1 MRAHS
6 AMGVATVLAALAV
19 TGFALSDNKEPDSRA
34 DQVLRAMS
42 DELQR
47 SKSLKLNELE
57 SPYFIQY
64 ISADA
69 EQLVV
74 SATLGGL
81 TNSAKIRLRRPS
93 LTVRVGGYAFDN
105 TNSIFSATPHFGL
118 LPLDDD
124 YLAIRTSFWRA
135 TDAVYKSAAGQI
147 TAKRNALREMSDPD
161 KTPDLAPVQAVQ
173 IIEHISNTELDERS
187 WDAIIRKVSAR
198 FTAHPEVLTSGV
210 QMQAVASAYRLVNS
224 EGTVLRTPQRLNE
237 IQIRASAKAA
247 DGQRVWNNQFF
258 TVEDLKQFP
267 DEAKLNKVADEI
279 AAETEALTK
288 ATLAEDY
295 TGPVIFEQEAAAQMM
310 AQVLTDAVTL
320 HRKPLAP
327 PGASF
332 RAPQVLDSVWAS
344 RLGSKVMPDWI
355 TVFDDPTQEQYQ
367 RAPLAGHYTVDDE
380 GVPAQRVSLV
390 EKGTLKGFLLSRL
403 PVRTFNASNGH
414 GRLPG
419 AFGSEEAVIGNLFV
433 ETSQPVA
440 ETQLKV
446 KLLERVMA
454 AGLKYGLIVRRLDF
468 PSTATLGELQS
479 MARQLEDS
487 GSART
492 LDQPLLAYR
501 VYPDGREELVR
512 GLRFR
517 EFSAKD
523 LRDIEATSNQ
533 PYVLNYVNN
542 GSSLNFADMRN
553 EITSSSIVCP
563 SLLFDSV
570 ELTRAENEVGSP
582 PIVPPPSL
590 IAGR

>member
-1 MRAHS
+1 MKARPALGIS
-6 AMGVATVLAALAV
+6 MVLAALGV
-19 TGFALSDNKEPDSRA
+19 SGFAFRNDEKRDVQA
-34 DQVLRAMS
+34 DQQLRAMS

-64 ISADA
+64 VSSDA
-69 EQLVV
+69 EQLSV
-74 SATLGGL
+74 SGTLGGL
-81 TNSAKIRLRRPS
+81 THSSKIRLRRPS
-93 LTVRVGGYAFDN
+93 LTVRVGSYAFDN
-105 TNSIFSATPHFGL
+105 TNSIFSATPRFGL
-118 LPLDDD
+118 LPLDND
-124 YLAIRTSFWRA
+124 YLAIRTSFWRT
-135 TDAVYKSAAGQI
+135 TDGVYKSAAGQI

-161 KTPDLAPVQAVQ
+161 KTPDLAPARAVQ
-173 IIEHISNTELDERS
+173 IIEPVSSVELDERS
-187 WDAIIRKVSAR
+187 WDAVMREVSAR
-198 FTAHPEVLTSGV
+198 FTAHPEVLTSGA
-210 QMQAVASAYRLVNS
+210 QMQGIASTYRLVNS

-237 IQIRASAKAA
+237 IQIRASAKAP
-247 DGQRVWNNQFF
+247 DGQRVWSSQFF
-258 TVEDLKQFP
+258 TVENLKQFP
-267 DEAKLNKVADEI
+267 DETKLNKVADEI
-279 AAETEALTK
+279 ATQTEVLAK
-288 ATLAEDY
+288 APLAEDY

-327 PGASF
+327 PGANS
-332 RAPQVLDSVWAS
+332 RVPQVLDSVWAS

-355 TVFDDPTQEQYQ
+355 TVFDDPTEEEYQ
-367 RAPLAGHYTVDDE
+367 GVPLAGRYRVDDE

-419 AFGSEEAVIGNLFV
+419 AFGSEEAEIGNLFIEV
-433 ETSQPVA
+433 SQPVA
-440 ETQLKV
+440 ERELKA
-446 KLLERVMA
+446 KLLERVQA
-454 AGLKYGLIVRRLDF
+454 AGLKYGLIIRRLDF
-468 PSTATLGELQS
+468 PSTATLNELQS
-479 MARQLEDS
+479 MARQLENS

-523 LRDIEATSNQ
+523 LRDLEAASNR

-542 GSSLNFADMRN
+542 GSSLNLADMRI
-553 EITSSSIVCP
+553 EITTSSVVCP

-582 PIVPPPSL
+582 PIVSPPSL
-590 IAGR
+590 IAER

>member
-1 MRAHS
+1 MKTCLVFAT
-6 AMGVATVLAALAV
+6 GIVVTTLTVA
-19 TGFALSDNKEPDSRA
+19 GFALTDNEKPDAQR
-34 DQVLRAMS
+34 DQQLRAMS

-64 ISADA
+64 ISSDA
-69 EQLVV
+69 EQLSV

-81 TNSAKIRLRRPS
+81 THSAKIRLRRPS
-93 LTVRVGGYAFDN
+93 LAVRVGSYAFDN
-105 TNSIFSATPHFGL
+105 TNSIFSVTHRFGL

-135 TDAVYKSAAGQI
+135 TDTVYKSAAGQI

-161 KTPDLAPVQAVQ
+161 KTPDLAPAQAVQ
-173 IIEHISNTELDERS
+173 ILEPVSKVELDEQS
-187 WDAIIRKVSAR
+187 WDAVMREISAR

-210 QMQAVASAYRLVNS
+210 QMEAIASTYRLVNS
-224 EGTVLRTPQRLNE
+224 EGTVLRTPQLLNE
-237 IQIRASAKAA
+237 IQIRASAKAT
-247 DGQRVWNNQFF
+247 DGQRVWSNQFF
-258 TVEDLKQFP
+258 TVENLKQFP
-267 DEAKLNKVADEI
+267 DKAKLNKVADEI
-279 AAETEALTK
+279 AAQTEALAK
-288 ATLAEDY
+288 APLAEDY
-295 TGPVIFEQEAAAQMM
+295 TGPVIFEKEAAAQMM

-327 PGASF
+327 PGANS
-332 RAPQVLDSVWAS
+332 RVPQVLDSVWAS
-344 RLGSKVMPDWI
+344 RLGSKVTPDWI
-355 TVFDDPTQEQYQ
+355 TIFDDPTQEEYQ
-367 RAPLAGHYTVDDE
+367 GAPLAGHYKVDDE

-390 EKGTLKGFLLSRL
+390 EKGALKGFLLSRL

-419 AFGSEEAVIGNLFV
+419 AFGSEEAEIGNLFV

-440 ETQLKV
+440 ETELKA
-446 KLLERVMA
+446 KLLERVKA

-468 PSTATLGELQS
+468 PSTATLNELQS
-479 MARQLEDS
+479 MARQLENS

-501 VYPDGREELVR
+501 VHPDGREELVR

-523 LRDIEATSNQ
+523 LRDVEAASNQ
-533 PYVLNYVNN
+533 PYILNYVTN
-542 GSSLNFADMRN
+542 GTSLNFADLRN
-553 EITSSSIVCP
+553 EITSSSVVCP

-582 PIVPPPSL
+582 PIVSPPL
-590 IAGR
+590 LVAER